1 MVKNIAIFILLCFT
15 CMRSNAQDCFARIEL
30 NKRSVYVQE
39 PFRVTIRVLTKT
51 WYTAPLDFDNI
62 QIPSAFILPFD
73 RTQSGMFPVG
83 DKQYA
88 GLEFYFIVF
97 PYKAGTFTIPPIH
110 IVATTP
116 PEGSAESKKVTLT
129 TAPQKIVVKDV
140 PASLKT
146 DNWFVAKGVN
156 ISERWNKSLRNLKV
170 GDVIVRTITI
180 DAKGTLP
187 QFIPEVAKEKP
198 DWASIYPDD
207 AELEDTRDENDANG
221 RRIESITY
229 LLEKAGDFKIP
240 PIKVTW
246 WNPNNSR
253 KYEKSTTSLSI
264 HIKENP
270 NLGILTTL
278 KDSLKTTQKITKP
291 PEKKK
296 GPYLIY
302 GIPWYW
308 FSLYALVALAVLYV
322 LVRMTI
328 SLVRWLIQKRRHYLN
343 SEQHWFNRFMH
354 SANNSDKVINGL
366 YQWWD
371 RSGIANKSA
380 SAVETLTKD
389 KETAITNEITNIYR
403 EVYKGENA
411 SATTIEQKQLKSA
424 VKKYRRKKKL
434 SNDQLADKISDNQK
448 LWQ

>member
-1 MVKNIAIFILLCFT
+1 V
-15 CMRSNAQDCFARIEL
+15 RIEL

-39 PFRVTIRVLTKT
+39 PFRITIRVLTKT

-73 RTQSGMFPVG
+73 RTQPGMFTVG
-83 DKQYA
+83 NTQYA
-88 GLEFYFIVF
+88 GLEFYYIVF
-97 PYKAGTFTIPPIH
+97 PYKAGNFTIPPIH

-116 PEGSAESKKVTLT
+116 PEGSSESRKVTLT
-129 TAPQKIVVKDV
+129 TAPQKIVVRDV

-146 DNWFVAKGVN
+146 ESWFVAKGVN

-180 DAKGTLP
+180 NASGTLP

-198 DWASIYPDD
+198 EWASIYPDD

-221 RRIESITY
+221 RRVESITY

-240 PIKVTW
+240 PVNVTW

-253 KYEKSTTSLSI
+253 KYEKSTVALDI

-291 PEKKK
+291 PEQKK

-308 FSLYALVALAVLYV
+308 FCLYALVALAVLYV
-322 LVRMTI
+322 VIRLTASLIKWLV
-328 SLVRWLIQKRRHYLN
+328 QKRHNYLN
-343 SEQHWFNRFMH
+343 SEQHWFTQFMR
-354 SANNSDKVINGL
+354 SSNTPGKFINGL
-366 YQWWD
+366 YKWWD
-371 RSGIANKSA
+371 RSDIPNKSA
-380 SAVETLTKD
+380 SAIKTLTENKEDEMSKD
-389 KETAITNEITNIYR
+389 ISNIYH
-403 EVYKGENA
+403 ELYKGENA
-411 SATTIEQKQLKSA
+411 INTTEQKQFKSA
-424 VKKYRRKKKL
+424 IKKYRRRKKANNNEL
-434 SNDQLADKISDNQK
+434 TDKIDDHQK
-448 LWQ
+448 LWNN

>member
-1 MVKNIAIFILLCFT
+1 MVKYIAISILLCFIGID
-15 CMRSNAQDCFARIEL
+15 SNAQDCFARVEL
-30 NKRSVYVQE
+30 NKHSVYVQE

-73 RTQSGMFPVG
+73 RTQSGMFTVG

-110 IVATTP
+110 IGATTP
-116 PEGSAESKKVTLT
+116 PEGSSESKKVTLA
-129 TAPQKIVVKDV
+129 TAPQKIIVRDV

-156 ISERWNKSLRNLKV
+156 ISERWNKSLRDVKV

-180 DAKGTLP
+180 DASGTLP

-207 AELEDTRDENDANG
+207 AELQDTRNENDANG

-229 LLEKAGDFKIP
+229 LLEKAGDFQIP
-240 PIKVTW
+240 PVKVTW

-253 KYEKSTTSLSI
+253 KYEKSTVSVSI
-264 HIKENP
+264 HVKENP

-278 KDSLKTTQKITKP
+278 KDSLKTTQKIAKP

-308 FSLYALVALAVLYV
+308 FSLYALVAIAVLYV
-322 LVRMTI
+322 VVRLII
-328 SLVRWLIQKRRHYLN
+328 SIVKWATQKRRNYLN
-343 SEQHWFNRFMH
+343 SEQHWFNKFMR
-354 SANNSDKVINGL
+354 SPNNASKVINGL

-380 SAVETLTKD
+380 SATETFIHD
-389 KETAITNEITNIYR
+389 KEPSIKKELDAI
-403 EVYKGENA
+403 YKDLYEGENG
-411 SATTIEQKQLKSA
+411 SGSVEQKQLKSEI
-424 VKKYRRKKKL
+424 KKYRKKKRL
-434 SNDQLADKISDNQK
+434 ANDQLANKISEHQK
-448 LWQ
+448 LWE

>member
-1 MVKNIAIFILLCFT
+1 LVKKITIFILLCYVGVG
-15 CMRSNAQDCFARIEL
+15 SYAQDCFAHVEL
-30 NKRSVYVQE
+30 SKRSVYVQQ

-51 WYTAPLDFDNI
+51 WYTAPLDFDNV

-73 RTQSGMFPVG
+73 RTQSGMFTVG

-88 GLEFYFIVF
+88 GLEFYYIVF

-116 PEGSAESKKVTLT
+116 PEGSAESRKVTLT
-129 TAPQKIVVKDV
+129 TPPQKIIVRDV

-170 GDVIVRTITI
+170 GDVIVRTVTI
-180 DAKGTLP
+180 DASGTLP

-207 AELEDTRDENDANG
+207 AELQDTRDENDANG
-221 RRIESITY
+221 RRIETITY

-253 KYEKSTTSLSI
+253 KYEKSTVSLSI

-278 KDSLKTTQKITKP
+278 KDSLKTSQKLAKP

-308 FSLYALVALAVLYV
+308 FSLYALLAIAVLYV
-322 LVRMTI
+322 LVRHVI
-328 SLVRWLIQKRRHYLN
+328 SLIKWIIQKRRNYLN
-343 SEQHWFNRFMH
+343 SEPHWFNKFMR
-354 SANNSDKVINGL
+354 SSNNSGKVINGL

-371 RSGIANKSA
+371 RSGIVNRSA

-389 KETAITNEITNIYR
+389 KELEMKKEITSIYR
-403 EVYKGENA
+403 DVYKGDKA
-411 SATTIEQKQLKSA
+411 STTTMEGRQLKSA
-424 VKKYRRKKKL
+424 IKKYRRRKRL
-434 SNDQLADKISDNQK
+434 SNDQLADKISEQQK